1 MAKIPKLPDFTVLPD
16 LDVDF
21 PENCQFCRFWQISG
35 KKCTWII
42 WWCCSNRASN
52 TRQRSYLWLCDP
64 LTSII
69 FSKFKCWRETNWK
82 PVLELHLKQA
92 GLQEC
97 NAFFESD
104 SKSSNNSS
112 QEVII
117 CWCDCDCDILIV
129 ESMHG
134 LVYS

>member
-1 MAKIPKLPDFTVLPD
+1 MLA
-16 LDVDF
+16 
-21 PENCQFCRFWQISG
+21 
-35 KKCTWII
+35 
-42 WWCCSNRASN
+42 
-52 TRQRSYLWLCDP
+52 
-64 LTSII
+64 
-69 FSKFKCWRETNWK
+69 
-82 PVLELHLKQA
+82 LHLKQA

-104 SKSSNNSS
+104 SKSSNNNR

-117 CWCDCDCDILIV
+117 CWCDCDYDNLIV